1 MKSLIQEKTLIMMK
15 KMIPLA
21 KKKVK
26 MLTFWTT
33 LVIWT
38 SLICL
43 NKIKMQFQN
52 RTQTTVAT
60 VTSLTLM
67 LQQHRVNRVKHKL
80 NKNQSKKLIFSLYQ
94 IHHLRILN
102 QTFLTHQLKTI
113 YSQIIVSLLY
123 LLLLNQTNNMIT
135 SLICS
140 RISIQI
146 YLNLPSFLNNNI
158 KTILSASNSSK
169 CQCRTSLYHKIWDK
183 IHFNQ

>member
-1 MKSLIQEKTLIMMK
+1 MVWIEINLILMLLIKLLAIEILSLIILQQHKSKKLKMKSLIQEKTLIMMK

-80 NKNQSKKLIFSLYQ
+80 NKNQSKKLIFSLY
-94 IHHLRILN
+94 
-102 QTFLTHQLKTI
+102 
-113 YSQIIVSLLY
+113 
-123 LLLLNQTNNMIT
+123 
-135 SLICS
+135 
-140 RISIQI
+140 
-146 YLNLPSFLNNNI
+146 
-158 KTILSASNSSK
+158 
-169 CQCRTSLYHKIWDK
+169 
-183 IHFNQ
+183 

>member
-1 MKSLIQEKTLIMMK
+1 MLLIKLLAIEILSLIILQQHKSKKLKMKSLIQEKTLIMMK

-80 NKNQSKKLIFSLYQ
+80 NKNQSKKLIFSLY
-94 IHHLRILN
+94 
-102 QTFLTHQLKTI
+102 
-113 YSQIIVSLLY
+113 
-123 LLLLNQTNNMIT
+123 
-135 SLICS
+135 
-140 RISIQI
+140 
-146 YLNLPSFLNNNI
+146 
-158 KTILSASNSSK
+158 
-169 CQCRTSLYHKIWDK
+169 
-183 IHFNQ
+183 